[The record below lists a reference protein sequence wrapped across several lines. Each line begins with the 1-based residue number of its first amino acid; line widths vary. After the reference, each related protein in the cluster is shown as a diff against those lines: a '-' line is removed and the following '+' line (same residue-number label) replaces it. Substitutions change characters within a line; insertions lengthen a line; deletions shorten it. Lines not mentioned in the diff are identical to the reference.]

1 MPASFPQ
8 DASGA
13 MTYPARRTLNRL
25 LFKTPVIWWRMGLR
39 PLLWR
44 SMILVTTWGRK
55 SRLPRNTMLS
65 YTLDAG
71 KAYLISGWGA
81 RVDWYRNAVAD
92 PHTTAQLGGRPYSA
106 IARRVECVEEY
117 GRVMQIMLRTGG
129 DSHFRLWLKSLDI
142 AYDLDDLLAKRDR
155 VFLVALDPTDQ
166 AGPPAMRSDL
176 TWIWVGML
184 LALAIVGGLVWRL
197 MLALR

>member
-1 MPASFPQ
+1 MPASYSQ
-8 DASGA
+8 DVSGP
-13 MTYPARRTLNRL
+13 MTYPARWTLNRL
-25 LFKTPVIWWRMGLR
+25 LFKSPVIWWRMGLR

-81 RVDWYRNAVAD
+81 RADWYQNAVAD

-106 IARRVECVEEY
+106 IARRVEDVEEY
-117 GRVMQIMLRTGG
+117 ARVMQIMLRTGG
-129 DSHFRLWLKSLDI
+129 DSHFK
-142 AYDLDDLLAKRDR
+142 
-155 VFLVALDPTDQ
+155 P
-166 AGPPAMRSDL
+166 
-176 TWIWVGML
+176 
-184 LALAIVGGLVWRL
+184 
-197 MLALR
+197 